1 MSNQNS
7 IIVTVYDAET
17 RASGKSGNRSF
28 TIKREDPNDPRPL
41 VERITE
47 IKEKQKIKNAE
58 FKKNKNNPK
67 PELSVNSQMVETP
80 PEIQSGYLMNNEP
93 LPVEIKQSLPIEI
106 KPRMTFP
113 EPELTPFKLKLDP
126 GTGNTTFLMG
136 SSKQGKS
143 TAMMHIYDEYY
154 ADENFISILWT
165 NSPQIPLYK
174 KPKLLRSNTWGKKS
188 ETIIKSM
195 RHINQ
200 KTKNKYK
207 FLNMMDDLI
216 EIKGSTLINDLVLT
230 YRNSNISSIIS
241 LQYSNLFSKS
251 SRANANNVVL
261 FGFNTDEAIE
271 VVIRSFLNGY
281 LSGKLGIKS
290 IPDQINWYKKM
301 TSDHKFIYVKPAGNH
316 VSFHKLNI

>member
-1 MSNQNS
+1 MSKQNTVV
-7 IIVTVYDAET
+7 VTLYDAEKNS
-17 RASGKSGNRSF
+17 SGKSGSKSI
-28 TIKREDPNDPRPL
+28 TVKRDDPNDPRPL
-41 VERITE
+41 EERIKE
-47 IKEKQKIKNAE
+47 IREKQKTKNAE
-58 FKKNKNNPK
+58 FRKNKNN
-67 PELSVNSQMVETP
+67 LSVNSQLKEVD
-80 PEIQSGYLMNNEP
+80 PEIQSAYLMNNEP
-93 LPVEIKQSLPIEI
+93 LPVDEKKSSVPIEL
-106 KPRMTFP
+106 KPRVTFP

-174 KPKLLRSNTWGKKS
+174 KPKLLRSNCWGKKA
-188 ETIIKSM
+188 ETIIKSE

-290 IPDQINWYKKM
+290 VPDQINWYKKM
-301 TSDHKFIYVKPAGNH
+301 TADHKFIYVKPAGNH
-316 VSFHKLNI
+316 VSFHKLSI